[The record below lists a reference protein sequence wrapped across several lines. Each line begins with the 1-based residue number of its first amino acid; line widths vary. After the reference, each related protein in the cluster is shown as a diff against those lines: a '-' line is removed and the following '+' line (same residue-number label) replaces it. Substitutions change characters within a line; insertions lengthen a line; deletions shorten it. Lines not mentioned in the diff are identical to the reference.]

1 MPLSRIA
8 NQGLTG
14 PIGGRRNLLLNGA
27 HNIQQRGVSSVAG
40 LTETDDGLYTVD
52 AWRFTASTTT
62 TNTGVVT
69 MSVEN
74 DAPAGSGFKY
84 STKYLIT
91 TADTSLES
99 DMQLRLEQHIEAQNV
114 RHLNYGTSSAKQL
127 TMSFW
132 VKSNKTGDYTAG
144 LFLDSPA
151 SGSDRQ
157 ISKVYTI
164 NSADTWEYKTVTFP
178 ANTTTVINSTD
189 NDHGLRAW
197 FVQAAGSTYTSGTIG
212 AWGDNPNRAAGQ
224 AVNLYDTVNNYWQV
238 TGCQLEVGS
247 VATEFE
253 HRSYGEELALC
264 QRYFLDYTAG
274 DRSAYRNIG
283 SGTYSTTNSI
293 RVQLVFTQTMRATP
307 SMTVSG
313 NFENFGPSGAN
324 LSSIVLT
331 RANPS
336 GGCFQATSSGSESQG
351 FGTSVRTDN
360 DTTATLF
367 LDAEM

>member
-40 LTETDDGLYTVD
+40 LTETDDGSHTVD
-52 AWRFTASTTT
+52 AWRFTAAVNT
-62 TNTGVVT
+62 TNTGVLT

-74 DAPAGSGFKY
+74 DAPAGSGFEY

-132 VKSNKTGDYTAG
+132 VKSNKTGDYSAG

-151 SGSDRQ
+151 SGSDRN
-157 ISKVYTI
+157 ISQVYTI

-189 NDHGLRAW
+189 TDHGLRAW
-197 FVQAAGSTYTSGTIG
+197 FVQAAGSTYTSGTLG
-212 AWGDNPNRAAGQ
+212 AWGDNANRAVGQ

-253 HRSYGEELALC
+253 HRSYGEELKLC
-264 QRYFLDYTAG
+264 QRYFMKFSASRTIYGADYGSNSFA
-274 DRSAYRNIG
+274 RAYFP
-283 SGTYSTTNSI
+283 
-293 RVQLVFTQTMRATP
+293 VTMRASPTVTATVNKTVINNYHSTDVLQIYMSGNQG
-307 SMTVSG
+307 SMTG
-313 NFENFGPSGAN
+313 GAK
-324 LSSIVLT
+324 
-331 RANPS
+331 A
-336 GGCFQATSSGSESQG
+336 
-351 FGTSVRTDN
+351 
-360 DTTATLF
+360 
-367 LDAEM
+367 DAEM